1 MNRNK
6 NGNRNIFKNL
16 VWIINNIRKIDSK
29 YIFISILSTI
39 INGIISPISLIVMQ
53 KIINA
58 VQVEKNLNII
68 IFYIIIYISI
78 DLFNSIY
85 SSILGYYNTKYT
97 MKFNLY
103 FSEKIYLK
111 ASRLSLSDYEN
122 SKTYDIM
129 NRAQNQGGNNL
140 LSYYGDFMSIITQL
154 ITLSSYIFILINFRV
169 WLVVIIMIIPI
180 FKYIINNKIN
190 LKRFEIIKQRTNDSR
205 KSWYLTYLLSYGN
218 FYKELKTY
226 DLFSYF
232 INKYKNLI
240 KRFNNED
247 LEINKSQIKWSSL
260 ISIIETLIDGFIFY
274 FTISLGF
281 LGHILI
287 GDVITYIK
295 AISNSKSNIT
305 SILLDLSNM
314 VSQNLFIGQLF
325 EFFDLKEEDISNKIK
340 IDEIREIEIRDLYYK
355 YGSSKEYVLKNVN
368 LHINKNEKIAI
379 LGMNGSGKTTLIK
392 LIMGFY
398 RNYEGNILIN
408 GIEVRDIDKESLL
421 KEISTLFQDF
431 VKYEAS
437 FRENISYSNLDI
449 MSEDEKIKNIANKF
463 NFLDLINSYDK
474 KLDTQLGMW
483 FDDGINLSMG
493 QWQKIALARAFS
505 KDSSMYILDEPNA
518 SMDAI
523 TEKEISDLYENIL
536 ENKIGIIIVHRFLNI
551 VNIVDKIIVLQN
563 GEIIE
568 TGSHEELINKGNI
581 YRDLLGYHEN

>member
-1 MNRNK
+1 
-6 NGNRNIFKNL
+6 I
-16 VWIINNIRKIDSK
+16 
-29 YIFISILSTI
+29 
-39 INGIISPISLIVMQ
+39 MQ
-53 KIINA
+53 KIINGI
-58 VQVEKNLNII
+58 QVERNLNNI
-68 IFYIIIYISI
+68 IFYIILYISI
-78 DLFNSIY
+78 DLFNSVY
-85 SSILGYYNTKYT
+85 SNFLGYYNTKYS

-129 NRAQNQGGNNL
+129 NRAQNQGGDNL
-140 LSYYGDFMSIITQL
+140 LSYYENFMSIITQL

-169 WLVVIIMIIPI
+169 WLVAVIMVIPI
-180 FKYIINNKIN
+180 FKYIINNKFN

-226 DLFSYF
+226 NLFSYF

-240 KRFNNED
+240 KRFNKED
-247 LEINKSQIKWSSL
+247 LEINKSQIKWSIL
-260 ISIIETLIDGFIFY
+260 ISVVETLVDGFIFY
-274 FTISLGF
+274 YTISLGF
-281 LGHILI
+281 LGNILI
-287 GDVITYIK
+287 GDVITYIR

-305 SILLDLSNM
+305 SILLGLSNM
-314 VSQNLFIGQLF
+314 VNQSLFIGQLF
-325 EFFDLKEEDISNKIK
+325 EFFDLEEEDISNKIK
-340 IDEIREIEIRDLYYK
+340 INEIREIEVKNLYYK
-355 YGSSKEYVLKNVN
+355 YNSSKEYVLKNIN

-437 FRENISYSNLDI
+437 FRENITYSNLKV
-449 MSEDEKIKNIANKF
+449 MNEDEKIKNIANKF
-463 NFLDLINSYDK
+463 NFLNLINSYDK

-483 FDDGINLSMG
+483 FDEGINLSMG
-493 QWQKIALARAFS
+493 QWQKVALARAFA
-505 KDSSMYILDEPNA
+505 KESSLYILDEPNA
-518 SMDAI
+518 SMDSI
-523 TEKEISDLYENIL
+523 TEREISSLYKDIL
-536 ENKIGIIIVHRFLNI
+536 ENKIGIIIAHKFLNI
-551 VNIVDKIIVLQN
+551 VGFVDEIIILQDGKIIERGN
-563 GEIIE
+563 
-568 TGSHEELINKGNI
+568 HESLLREGKF
-581 YRDLLGYHEN
+581 YKKLLGI

>member
-1 MNRNK
+1 M
-6 NGNRNIFKNL
+6 
-16 VWIINNIRKIDSK
+16 IIDNK

-39 INGIISPISLIVMQ
+39 INGIISPVSLIIMQ
-53 KIINA
+53 KIINGI
-58 VQVEKNLNII
+58 QVERNLNNI
-68 IFYIIIYISI
+68 IFYIILYISI
-78 DLFNSIY
+78 DLFNSVY
-85 SSILGYYNTKYT
+85 SNFLGYYNTKYS

-129 NRAQNQGGNNL
+129 NRAQNQGGDNL
-140 LSYYGDFMSIITQL
+140 LSYYENFMSIITQL

-169 WLVVIIMIIPI
+169 WLVAVIMVIPI
-180 FKYIINNKIN
+180 FKYIINNKFN

-226 DLFSYF
+226 NLFSYF

-240 KRFNNED
+240 KRFNKED
-247 LEINKSQIKWSSL
+247 LEINKSQIKWSIL
-260 ISIIETLIDGFIFY
+260 ISVVETLVDGFIFY
-274 FTISLGF
+274 YTISLGF
-281 LGHILI
+281 LGNILI
-287 GDVITYIK
+287 GDVITYIR

-305 SILLDLSNM
+305 SILLELSNM
-314 VSQNLFIGQLF
+314 VNQSLFIGQLF
-325 EFFDLKEEDISNKIK
+325 EFFDLEEEDISNKIK
-340 IDEIREIEIRDLYYK
+340 INEIREIEVKNLYYK
-355 YGSSKEYVLKNVN
+355 YNSSKEYVLKNIN

-437 FRENISYSNLDI
+437 FRENITYSNLKV
-449 MSEDEKIKNIANKF
+449 MNEDEKIKNIANKF
-463 NFLDLINSYDK
+463 NFLNLINSYDK

-483 FDDGINLSMG
+483 FDEGINLSMG
-493 QWQKIALARAFS
+493 QWQKVALARAFA
-505 KDSSMYILDEPNA
+505 KESSLYILDEPNA
-518 SMDAI
+518 SMDSI
-523 TEKEISDLYENIL
+523 TEREISSLYKDIL
-536 ENKIGIIIVHRFLNI
+536 ENKIGIIIAHKFLNI
-551 VNIVDKIIVLQN
+551 VGFVDEIIILQDGKIIERGN
-563 GEIIE
+563 
-568 TGSHEELINKGNI
+568 HESLLREGKF
-581 YRDLLGYHEN
+581 YKKLLGI

>member
-1 MNRNK
+1 MNKRYNK
-6 NGNRNIFKNL
+6 NIFKNL
-16 VWIINNIRKIDSK
+16 IWIVHNMKIIDNK
-29 YIFISILSTI
+29 YIFISIVSTI
-39 INGIISPISLIVMQ
+39 INGIISPVSLIIMQ
-53 KIINA
+53 KIING
-58 VQVEKNLNII
+58 VQTERNLNNI

-78 DLFNSIY
+78 DLFNSVY
-85 SSILGYYNTKYT
+85 SNFLGYYNTKYS

-129 NRAQNQGGNNL
+129 NRAQNQGGDNL
-140 LSYYGDFMSIITQL
+140 LSYYENFMSIITQL

-169 WLVVIIMIIPI
+169 WLVAVIMVIPI
-180 FKYIINNKIN
+180 FKYIINNKFN

-226 DLFSYF
+226 NLFSYF

-240 KRFNNED
+240 KRFNKED
-247 LEINKSQIKWSSL
+247 LEINKSQIKWSIL
-260 ISIIETLIDGFIFY
+260 ISVVETLVDGFIFY
-274 FTISLGF
+274 YTISLGF
-281 LGHILI
+281 LGNILI
-287 GDVITYIK
+287 GDVITYIR

-305 SILLDLSNM
+305 SILLELSNM
-314 VSQNLFIGQLF
+314 VNQSLFIGQLF
-325 EFFDLKEEDISNKIK
+325 EFFDLEEEDISNKIK
-340 IDEIREIEIRDLYYK
+340 INEIREIEVKNLYYK
-355 YGSSKEYVLKNVN
+355 YNSSKEYVLKNIN

-437 FRENISYSNLDI
+437 FRENITYSNLKV
-449 MSEDEKIKNIANKF
+449 MNEDEKIKNIANKF
-463 NFLDLINSYDK
+463 NFLNLINSYDK

-483 FDDGINLSMG
+483 FDEGINLSMG
-493 QWQKIALARAFS
+493 QWQKVALARAFA
-505 KDSSMYILDEPNA
+505 KESSLYILDEPNA
-518 SMDAI
+518 SMDSI
-523 TEKEISDLYENIL
+523 TEREISSLYKDIL
-536 ENKIGIIIVHRFLNI
+536 ENKIGIIIAHKFLNI
-551 VNIVDKIIVLQN
+551 VGFVDEIIILQDGKIIERGN
-563 GEIIE
+563 
-568 TGSHEELINKGNI
+568 HESLLREGKF
-581 YRDLLGYHEN
+581 YKKLLGI

>member
-1 MNRNK
+1 MK
-6 NGNRNIFKNL
+6 
-16 VWIINNIRKIDSK
+16 IIDNK
-29 YIFISILSTI
+29 YIFISIVSTI
-39 INGIISPISLIVMQ
+39 INGIISPVSLIIMQ
-53 KIINA
+53 KIING
-58 VQVEKNLNII
+58 VQTERNLNNI

-78 DLFNSIY
+78 DLFNSVY
-85 SSILGYYNTKYT
+85 SNFLGYYNTKYS

-129 NRAQNQGGNNL
+129 NRAQNQGGDNL
-140 LSYYGDFMSIITQL
+140 LSYYENFMSIITQL

-169 WLVVIIMIIPI
+169 WLVAVIMVIPI
-180 FKYIINNKIN
+180 FKYIINNKFN

-226 DLFSYF
+226 NLFSYF

-240 KRFNNED
+240 KRFNKED
-247 LEINKSQIKWSSL
+247 LEINKSQIKWSIL
-260 ISIIETLIDGFIFY
+260 ISVVETLVDGFIFY
-274 FTISLGF
+274 YTISLGF
-281 LGHILI
+281 LGNILI
-287 GDVITYIK
+287 GDVITYIR

-305 SILLDLSNM
+305 SILLGLSNM
-314 VSQNLFIGQLF
+314 VNQSLFIGQLF
-325 EFFDLKEEDISNKIK
+325 EFFDLEEEDISNKIK
-340 IDEIREIEIRDLYYK
+340 INEIREIEVKNLYYK
-355 YGSSKEYVLKNVN
+355 YNSSKEYVLKNIS

-437 FRENISYSNLDI
+437 FRENITYSNLKV
-449 MSEDEKIKNIANKF
+449 MNEDEKIKNIANKF
-463 NFLDLINSYDK
+463 NFLNLINSYDK

-483 FDDGINLSMG
+483 FDEGINLSMG
-493 QWQKIALARAFS
+493 QWQKVALARAFA
-505 KDSSMYILDEPNA
+505 KESSLYILDEPNA
-518 SMDAI
+518 SMDSI
-523 TEKEISDLYENIL
+523 TEREISSLYKDIL
-536 ENKIGIIIVHRFLNI
+536 ENKIGIIIAHKFLNI
-551 VNIVDKIIVLQN
+551 VGFVDEIIILQDGKIIERGN
-563 GEIIE
+563 
-568 TGSHEELINKGNI
+568 HESLLREGKF
-581 YRDLLGYHEN
+581 YKKLLGI

>member
-1 MNRNK
+1 MK
-6 NGNRNIFKNL
+6 KKKYDKNIFKNL
-16 VWIINNIRKIDSK
+16 IWIIHNMMIIDNK

-39 INGIISPISLIVMQ
+39 ISGIISPVSLIIMQ
-53 KIINA
+53 KIINGI
-58 VQVEKNLNII
+58 QVERNLNNI

-78 DLFNSIY
+78 DLFNSVY
-85 SSILGYYNTKYT
+85 STILGYYNTKYS

-129 NRAQNQGGNNL
+129 NRAQNQGGDNL
-140 LSYYGDFMSIITQL
+140 LSYYENFMSIITQL

-169 WLVVIIMIIPI
+169 WLVAVIMVIPI
-180 FKYIINNKIN
+180 FKYLINNKFN

-226 DLFSYF
+226 NLFSYF

-240 KRFNNED
+240 KRFNKED
-247 LEINKSQIKWSSL
+247 LEINKSQIKWSIL
-260 ISIIETLIDGFIFY
+260 ISVVEILVDGFIFY
-274 FTISLGF
+274 YTISLGF
-281 LGHILI
+281 LGNILI
-287 GDVITYIK
+287 GDVITYIR

-305 SILLDLSNM
+305 SILLKLSNM
-314 VSQNLFIGQLF
+314 VNQSLFIGQLF
-325 EFFDLKEEDISNKIK
+325 EFFDLEEEDISNKIK
-340 IDEIREIEIRDLYYK
+340 INEIREIEVKNLYYK
-355 YGSSKEYVLKNVN
+355 YNSSKEYVLKNIN

-421 KEISTLFQDF
+421 REISTLFQDF

-449 MSEDEKIKNIANKF
+449 MNEDEKIKNIANKF

-483 FDDGINLSMG
+483 FDDGVNLSMG
-493 QWQKIALARAFS
+493 QWQKIALARAFA
-505 KDSSMYILDEPNA
+505 KNSSMYILDEPNA

-536 ENKIGIIIVHRFLNI
+536 ENKIGIIIAHRFVNI

-568 TGSHEELINKGNI
+568 SGNHEELIKSGKI
-581 YRDLLGYHEN
+581 YKQLAKL

>member
-1 MNRNK
+1 MK
-6 NGNRNIFKNL
+6 
-16 VWIINNIRKIDSK
+16 IIDNK
-29 YIFISILSTI
+29 YIFISIVSTI
-39 INGIISPISLIVMQ
+39 INGIISPVSLIIMQ
-53 KIINA
+53 KIING
-58 VQVEKNLNII
+58 VQTERNLNNI

-78 DLFNSIY
+78 DLFNSVY
-85 SSILGYYNTKYT
+85 SNFLGYYNTKYS

-129 NRAQNQGGNNL
+129 NRAQNQGGDNL
-140 LSYYGDFMSIITQL
+140 LSYYENFMSIITQL

-169 WLVVIIMIIPI
+169 WLVAVIMVIPI
-180 FKYIINNKIN
+180 FKYIINNKFN

-226 DLFSYF
+226 NLFSYF

-240 KRFNNED
+240 KRFNKED
-247 LEINKSQIKWSSL
+247 LEINKSQIKWSIL
-260 ISIIETLIDGFIFY
+260 ISVVETLVDGFIFY
-274 FTISLGF
+274 YTISLGF
-281 LGHILI
+281 LGNILI
-287 GDVITYIK
+287 GDVITYIR

-305 SILLDLSNM
+305 SILLELSNM
-314 VSQNLFIGQLF
+314 VNQSLFIGQLF
-325 EFFDLKEEDISNKIK
+325 EFFDLEEEDISNKIK
-340 IDEIREIEIRDLYYK
+340 INEIREIEVKNLYYK
-355 YGSSKEYVLKNVN
+355 YNSSKEYVLKNIS

-437 FRENISYSNLDI
+437 FRENITYSNLKV
-449 MSEDEKIKNIANKF
+449 MNEDEKIKNIANKF
-463 NFLDLINSYDK
+463 NFLNLINSYDK

-483 FDDGINLSMG
+483 FDEGINLSMG
-493 QWQKIALARAFS
+493 QWQKVALARAFA
-505 KDSSMYILDEPNA
+505 KESSLYILDEPNA
-518 SMDAI
+518 SMDSI
-523 TEKEISDLYENIL
+523 TEREISSLYKDIL
-536 ENKIGIIIVHRFLNI
+536 ENKIGIIIAHKFLNI
-551 VNIVDKIIVLQN
+551 VGFVDEIIILQDGKIIERGN
-563 GEIIE
+563 
-568 TGSHEELINKGNI
+568 HESLLREGKF
-581 YRDLLGYHEN
+581 YKKLLGI

>member
-1 MNRNK
+1 MNKRYNK
-6 NGNRNIFKNL
+6 NIFKNL
-16 VWIINNIRKIDSK
+16 IWIVHNMKIIDNK
-29 YIFISILSTI
+29 YIFISIVSTI
-39 INGIISPISLIVMQ
+39 INGIISPVSLIIMQ
-53 KIINA
+53 KIING
-58 VQVEKNLNII
+58 VQTERNLNNI

-78 DLFNSIY
+78 DLFNSVY
-85 SSILGYYNTKYT
+85 SNFLGYYNTKYS

-129 NRAQNQGGNNL
+129 NRAQNQGGDNL
-140 LSYYGDFMSIITQL
+140 LSYYENFMSIITQL

-169 WLVVIIMIIPI
+169 WLVAVIMVIPI
-180 FKYIINNKIN
+180 FKYIINNKFN

-226 DLFSYF
+226 NLFSYF

-240 KRFNNED
+240 KRFNKED
-247 LEINKSQIKWSSL
+247 LEINKSQIKWSILLSVV
-260 ISIIETLIDGFIFY
+260 ETLVDGFIFY
-274 FTISLGF
+274 YTISLGF
-281 LGHILI
+281 LGNILI
-287 GDVITYIK
+287 GDVITYIR

-305 SILLDLSNM
+305 SILLELSNM
-314 VSQNLFIGQLF
+314 VNQSLFIGQLF
-325 EFFDLKEEDISNKIK
+325 EFFDLEEEDISNKIK
-340 IDEIREIEIRDLYYK
+340 INEIREIEVKNLYYK
-355 YGSSKEYVLKNVN
+355 YNSSKEYVLKNIN

-437 FRENISYSNLDI
+437 FRENITYSNLKV
-449 MSEDEKIKNIANKF
+449 MNEDEKIKNIANKF
-463 NFLDLINSYDK
+463 NFLNLINSYDK

-483 FDDGINLSMG
+483 FDEGINLSMG
-493 QWQKIALARAFS
+493 QWQKVALARAFA
-505 KDSSMYILDEPNA
+505 KESSLYILDEPNA
-518 SMDAI
+518 SMDSI
-523 TEKEISDLYENIL
+523 TEREISSLYKDIL
-536 ENKIGIIIVHRFLNI
+536 ENKIGIIIAHKFLNI
-551 VNIVDKIIVLQN
+551 VGFVDEIIILQDGKIIERGN
-563 GEIIE
+563 
-568 TGSHEELINKGNI
+568 HESLLREGKF
-581 YRDLLGYHEN
+581 YKKLLGI

>member
-78 DLFNSIY
+78 DLFNSVY
-85 SSILGYYNTKYT
+85 SNFLGYYNTKYS

-129 NRAQNQGGNNL
+129 NRAQNQGGDNL
-140 LSYYGDFMSIITQL
+140 LSYYENFMSIITQL
-154 ITLSSYIFILINFRV
+154 ITLSFYIFILINFRV

-305 SILLDLSNM
+305 SILLDLSNI
-314 VSQNLFIGQLF
+314 VSQSLFIVQLF

-355 YGSSKEYVLKNVN
+355 YDSSKEYVLKNVN

-493 QWQKIALARAFS
+493 QWQKIALARAFA
-505 KDSSMYILDEPNA
+505 KNSSIYILDEPNA

-536 ENKIGIIIVHRFLNI
+536 ENKIGIIIAHRFLNI

-568 TGSHEELINKGNI
+568 TGRHEELINKGNI

>member
-1 MNRNK
+1 MK
-6 NGNRNIFKNL
+6 KKKYDKNIFKNL
-16 VWIINNIRKIDSK
+16 IWIIHNMMIIDNK

-39 INGIISPISLIVMQ
+39 INGIISPVSLIIMQ
-53 KIINA
+53 KIINGI
-58 VQVEKNLNII
+58 QVERNLNNI
-68 IFYIIIYISI
+68 IFYIILYISI
-78 DLFNSIY
+78 DLFNSVY
-85 SSILGYYNTKYT
+85 SNFLGYYNTKYS

-129 NRAQNQGGNNL
+129 NRAQNQGGDNL
-140 LSYYGDFMSIITQL
+140 LSYYENFMSIITQL

-169 WLVVIIMIIPI
+169 WLVAVIMVIPI
-180 FKYIINNKIN
+180 FKYIINNKFN

-226 DLFSYF
+226 NLFSYF

-240 KRFNNED
+240 KRFNKED
-247 LEINKSQIKWSSL
+247 LEINKSQIKWSIL
-260 ISIIETLIDGFIFY
+260 ISVVETLVDGFIFY
-274 FTISLGF
+274 YTISLGF
-281 LGHILI
+281 LGNILI
-287 GDVITYIK
+287 GDVITYIR

-305 SILLDLSNM
+305 SILLKLSNM
-314 VSQNLFIGQLF
+314 VNQSLFIGQLF
-325 EFFDLKEEDISNKIK
+325 EFFDLEEEDISNKIK
-340 IDEIREIEIRDLYYK
+340 INEIREIEVKNLYYK
-355 YGSSKEYVLKNVN
+355 YNSSKEYVLKNIN

-449 MSEDEKIKNIANKF
+449 MNEDEKIKNIANKF

-493 QWQKIALARAFS
+493 QWQKVALARAFA
-505 KDSSMYILDEPNA
+505 KESSLYILDEPNA

-523 TEKEISDLYENIL
+523 TEKEISNLYENIL
-536 ENKIGIIIVHRFLNI
+536 EDKIGIIIAHRFLNI
-551 VNIVDKIIVLQN
+551 VNTVDKIVVLQN
-563 GEIIE
+563 GEIVE
-568 TGSHEELINKGNI
+568 SGNHEELIKKRKN
-581 YRDLLGYHEN
+581 L

>member
-1 MNRNK
+1 MNK
-6 NGNRNIFKNL
+6 KHDKNIFKNL
-16 VWIINNIRKIDSK
+16 VWIVHNIRIINTK
-29 YIFISILSTI
+29 YIFISIISTI
-39 INGIISPISLIVMQ
+39 INGVISPVSLIIMQ
-53 KIINA
+53 KIING
-58 VQVEKNLNII
+58 VQTERNLNNI

-78 DLFNSIY
+78 DLFNSVY
-85 SSILGYYNTKYT
+85 SNFLGYYNTKYS

-129 NRAQNQGGNNL
+129 NRAQNQGGDNL
-140 LSYYGDFMSIITQL
+140 LSYYENFMSIITQL

-169 WLVVIIMIIPI
+169 WLVAVIMVIPI
-180 FKYIINNKIN
+180 FKYIINNKFN

-226 DLFSYF
+226 NLFSYF

-240 KRFNNED
+240 KRFNKED
-247 LEINKSQIKWSSL
+247 LEINKSQIKWSIL
-260 ISIIETLIDGFIFY
+260 ISVVETLVDGFIFY
-274 FTISLGF
+274 YTISLGF
-281 LGHILI
+281 LGNILI
-287 GDVITYIK
+287 GDVITYIR

-305 SILLDLSNM
+305 SILLGLSNM
-314 VSQNLFIGQLF
+314 VNQSLFIGQLF
-325 EFFDLKEEDISNKIK
+325 EFFDLEEEDISNKIK
-340 IDEIREIEIRDLYYK
+340 INEIREIEVKNLYYK
-355 YGSSKEYVLKNVN
+355 YNSSKEYVLKNIN

-437 FRENISYSNLDI
+437 FRENITYSNLKV
-449 MSEDEKIKNIANKF
+449 MNEDEKIKNIANKF
-463 NFLDLINSYDK
+463 NFLNLINSYDK

-483 FDDGINLSMG
+483 FDEGINLSMG
-493 QWQKIALARAFS
+493 QWQKVALARAFA
-505 KDSSMYILDEPNA
+505 KESSLYILDEPNA
-518 SMDAI
+518 SMDSI
-523 TEKEISDLYENIL
+523 TEREISSLYKDIL
-536 ENKIGIIIVHRFLNI
+536 ENKIGIIIAHKFLNI
-551 VNIVDKIIVLQN
+551 VGFVDEIIILQDGKIIERGN
-563 GEIIE
+563 
-568 TGSHEELINKGNI
+568 HESLLREGKF
-581 YRDLLGYHEN
+581 YKKLLGI

>member
-1 MNRNK
+1 MK
-6 NGNRNIFKNL
+6 KKKYDKNIFKNL
-16 VWIINNIRKIDSK
+16 IWIIHNMMIIDNK

-39 INGIISPISLIVMQ
+39 ISGIISPVSLIIMQ
-53 KIINA
+53 KIINGI
-58 VQVEKNLNII
+58 QVERNLNNI

-78 DLFNSIY
+78 DLFNSVY
-85 SSILGYYNTKYT
+85 STILGYYNTKYS

-129 NRAQNQGGNNL
+129 NRAQNQGGDNL
-140 LSYYGDFMSIITQL
+140 LSYYENFMSIITQL

-169 WLVVIIMIIPI
+169 WLVAVIMVIPI
-180 FKYIINNKIN
+180 FKYIINNKFN

-226 DLFSYF
+226 NLFSYF

-240 KRFNNED
+240 KRFNKED
-247 LEINKSQIKWSSL
+247 LEINKSQIKWSIL
-260 ISIIETLIDGFIFY
+260 ISVVEILVDGFIFY
-274 FTISLGF
+274 YTISLGF
-281 LGHILI
+281 LGNILI
-287 GDVITYIK
+287 GDVITYIR

-305 SILLDLSNM
+305 SILLKLSNM
-314 VSQNLFIGQLF
+314 VNQSLFIGQLF
-325 EFFDLKEEDISNKIK
+325 EFFDLEEEDISNKIK
-340 IDEIREIEIRDLYYK
+340 INEIREIEVKNLYYK
-355 YGSSKEYVLKNVN
+355 YNSSKEYVLKNIN

-421 KEISTLFQDF
+421 REISTLFQDF

-449 MSEDEKIKNIANKF
+449 MNEDEKIKNIANKF

-474 KLDTQLGMW
+474 KLDIQLGMW

-493 QWQKIALARAFS
+493 QWQKVALARAFA
-505 KDSSMYILDEPNA
+505 KESSLYILDEPNA
-518 SMDAI
+518 SMDSI
-523 TEKEISDLYENIL
+523 TEKEISNLYENIL
-536 ENKIGIIIVHRFLNI
+536 ENKIGIIIAHRFLSI

-563 GEIIE
+563 GEIVE
-568 TGSHEELINKGNI
+568 FGKHKELIKKGKI
-581 YRDLLGYHEN
+581 YKQLAKL